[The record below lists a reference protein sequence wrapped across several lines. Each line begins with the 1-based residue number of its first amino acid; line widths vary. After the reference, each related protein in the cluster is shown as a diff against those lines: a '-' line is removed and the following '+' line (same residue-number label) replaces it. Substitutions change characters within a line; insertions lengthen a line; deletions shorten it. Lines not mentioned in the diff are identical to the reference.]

1 MPKAKTKAKSERE
14 YTVIVSFRIDG
25 IGAWSVGDPLKDG
38 DIPAE
43 NIKTLLADGDIEV
56 AE

>member
-1 MPKAKTKAKSERE
+1 MAKAKTKAKSERE

-25 IGAWSVGDPLKDG
+25 IGAWNVGDPLKDG